1 MVHGMDKFFP
11 KIYLTSHLT
20 FKANNI
26 EFGLLKTLKE
36 IISIYFDRRLSLFL
50 AEDVVAAKPELPP
63 MTSSLER
70 SDVGPLPV
78 LETFK
83 L

>member
-1 MVHGMDKFFP
+1 
-11 KIYLTSHLT
+11 
-20 FKANNI
+20 
-26 EFGLLKTLKE
+26 LKNSKD
-36 IISIYFDRRLSLFL
+36 IISIYLDRRLSLFL
-50 AEDVVAAKPELPP
+50 AEDVVAANPELPV

>member
-1 MVHGMDKFFP
+1 
-11 KIYLTSHLT
+11 
-20 FKANNI
+20 
-26 EFGLLKTLKE
+26 LKTSKE
-36 IISIYFDRRLSLFL
+36 ISIYLERRLSLFL
-50 AEDVVAAKPELPP
+50 AEDVVAAKPELPA

>member
-1 MVHGMDKFFP
+1 V
-11 KIYLTSHLT
+11 
-20 FKANNI
+20 NI
-26 EFGLLKTLKE
+26 SEFGLLKTSKE
-36 IISIYFDRRLSLFL
+36 ISIYLERRLSLFW
-50 AEDVVAAKPELPP
+50 AEDVVAANPELPA

-83 L
+83 LCKKFKKNLSLISSS